1 MSAALFFHSPLY
13 RTPEPVLPSYRNFHP
28 RYPPP
33 PPSPTI
39 HPCFIHTTLPPNS
52 LTADTVA
59 NGRVFRFPPLFTL
72 QKQTKTNARVCLSW
86 NSSCEWLWSCW
97 EPPPS
102 HTHNK
107 KPNPMLTFCRM
118 LFSLWSHLIVTV
130 TSHFL
135 PAVLCFLVFFLFE
148 SVLVFVNLVPGQDS
162 RRIFIHILCVGG
174 VSFWGAK
181 SVLSSLA
188 NRQSVRTRF
197 GRRFTGA
204 KITSRA
210 STQGEGFHY
219 ANAFLS
225 VWVLSAAFGFHSTLL
240 NQSIFHSRLSR
251 NLSCNHLRRFV
262 VFYLLADI
270 GGLAPNPSVNIR
282 SIQKVRIISVPVER
296 NSLQV
301 IVW

>member
-39 HPCFIHTTLPPNS
+39 HPCSIHTTVPPNS

-59 NGRVFRFPPLFTL
+59 NGRVSRFTPLFTL

-135 PAVLCFLVFFLFE
+135 PAVLCFFCFFF
-148 SVLVFVNLVPGQDS
+148 
-162 RRIFIHILCVGG
+162 C
-174 VSFWGAK
+174 
-181 SVLSSLA
+181 LSL
-188 NRQSVRTRF
+188 
-197 GRRFTGA
+197 
-204 KITSRA
+204 
-210 STQGEGFHY
+210 Y
-219 ANAFLS
+219 WCL
-225 VWVLSAAFGFHSTLL
+225 
-240 NQSIFHSRLSR
+240 
-251 NLSCNHLRRFV
+251 
-262 VFYLLADI
+262 
-270 GGLAPNPSVNIR
+270 
-282 SIQKVRIISVPVER
+282 
-296 NSLQV
+296 
-301 IVW
+301 

>member
-39 HPCFIHTTLPPNS
+39 HTTVPPNS

-59 NGRVFRFPPLFTL
+59 NGRVSWFSPLFTL

-107 KPNPMLTFCRM
+107 KPNPMLLTSCRM

-135 PAVLCFLVFFLFE
+135 PAVLCFFVFFLFE

-204 KITSRA
+204 KIS
-210 STQGEGFHY
+210 
-219 ANAFLS
+219 
-225 VWVLSAAFGFHSTLL
+225 
-240 NQSIFHSRLSR
+240 FHSRR
-251 NLSCNHLRRFV
+251 RIPLRERFSQCV
-262 VFYLLADI
+262 SSFFIRRYSINQFFTPDFGEISAAITYADLLFSIYLQISEDL
-270 GGLAPNPSVNIR
+270 PQIR
-282 SIQKVRIISVPVER
+282 LWTSDQFRK
-296 NSLQV
+296 
-301 IVW
+301 WG